1 MPARNKVF
9 FENATPAAEPDS
21 TRGYTVLPATIPR
34 TIASVST
41 LIPFAC
47 SHPACASP
55 VAPAASAAVSA
66 IPINLF
72 MYAR

>member
-1 MPARNKVF
+1 MPTRNKVF
-9 FENATPAAEPDS
+9 FEKATPAAEPDS

-34 TIASVST
+34 MIASVTT

-47 SHPACASP
+47 SHRDCATS

-66 IPINLF
+66 IPVNLF